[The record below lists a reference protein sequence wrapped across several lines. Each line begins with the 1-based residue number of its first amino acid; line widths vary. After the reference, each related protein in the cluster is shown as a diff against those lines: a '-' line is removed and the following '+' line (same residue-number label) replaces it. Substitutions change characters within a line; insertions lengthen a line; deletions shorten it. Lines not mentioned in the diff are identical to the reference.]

1 MVAALDSFNGFSI
14 SDSTLLLPPRP
25 DGTNLIGNASLPNP
39 SVLTIEIGDIV
50 LDIKSGD
57 LVIGN
62 ATLKDFTL
70 KPGDNVHP
78 LTGVLDLTTILSNL
92 GTVLKSQADLFKTGN
107 LTLDTVTRSVVW
119 DGEQVPYYTKVMS
132 ELTLVAKVP
141 LADTLKNTFN
151 HLNLTQL
158 QQYDNSTS
166 GGGLLSSIE
175 SNLNS
180 SSTGSGSS
188 GSVPS
193 LASTLKQNNH
203 VRDAFRDTHPVKRD
217 AMLDSLAGLYQR
229 L

>member
-1 MVAALDSFNGFSI
+1 M
-14 SDSTLLLPPRP
+14 
-25 DGTNLIGNASLPNP
+25 IGNLTLPNP
-39 SVLTIEIGDIV
+39 SVLTIQIGDIV

-62 ATLKDFTL
+62 ATVKDLTL
-70 KPGDNVHP
+70 KPGNNVSP
-78 LTGVLDLTTILSNL
+78 ITGVLDLTTILSNL
-92 GTVLKSQADLFKTGN
+92 GEVLKSQSSLLSTGN
-107 LTLDTVTRSVVW
+107 LTLDTITRSVVW
-119 DGEQVPYYTKVMS
+119 NNEEVPYYTKVMS

-141 LADTLKNTFN
+141 IADTLKNTFA
-151 HLNLTQL
+151 HLNLTAL
-158 QQYDNSTS
+158 ENYASSNN

-180 SSTGSGSS
+180 SSTSSSS
-188 GSVPS
+188 GSTASS
-193 LASTLKQNNH
+193 LASELKQNIH